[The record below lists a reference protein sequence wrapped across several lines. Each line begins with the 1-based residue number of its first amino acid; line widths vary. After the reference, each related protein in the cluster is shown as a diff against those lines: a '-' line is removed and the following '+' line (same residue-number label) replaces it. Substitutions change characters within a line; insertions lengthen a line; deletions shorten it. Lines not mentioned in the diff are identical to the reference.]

1 MITEIE
7 LENVRIFGGTGWH
20 FSLPPLSVFCG
31 TNNSGKSTILKTLL
45 LLRQS
50 QDIREH
56 GAERQ
61 GRLGLVGQQVDL
73 GNYSS
78 LVSHNETHRDILIA
92 ITIVDKMPFSL
103 YRFLCLLN
111 NENDNL
117 SSTLV
122 SYRLKS
128 RFIFGISPTSN
139 DEATMISEP
148 VALKKA
154 FYEISINE
162 KNVLSWE
169 VVVSDSG
176 IRNGPKYEMII
187 PKNLFELVKHKISKQ
202 TLLKINQYPL
212 FENEQKPSQEKIRF
226 NTSLKGILPFGMS
239 PKKAQKQLI
248 PVEQP
253 LPPIIREATSDLD
266 KALSDIHYLG
276 PLRSPGKR
284 HYVGAPNIDTDDP
297 TGESIPFLLKERAI
311 YHSTVWNCPPH
322 QPNQPS
328 ETILAHALTEW
339 LYYFRTGNA
348 PTQELTDNPEIEVSV
363 KSDLYVEVK
372 IKSVLAPHSYP
383 LIDSGFGYSQVL
395 PILVKGLLV
404 KPGQTLVV
412 EQPELHLNPA
422 LQVRLADFIVAMVRT
437 GKQVLIE
444 THSEHIV
451 DAIRVLY
458 VEDETGQ
465 LENQCRIFF
474 IDTEL
479 DKPNV
484 LPLDIQTDG
493 SVPNW
498 PQHFFGEAASLTG
511 RLLRAQKKFRNK
523 SRIA

>member
-7 LENVRIFGGTGWH
+7 LENVRIFWGSGWH

-45 LLRQS
+45 LLKQS

-73 GNYSS
+73 GNYST

-92 ITIVDKMPFSL
+92 ITIADKMPFSS
-103 YRFLCLLN
+103 YKFLCLLN
-111 NENDNL
+111 DENL

-128 RFIFGISPTSN
+128 RFLFGISQTASN
-139 DEATMISEP
+139 DEATMTSSP
-148 VALKKA
+148 ALKKA
-154 FYEISINE
+154 FYEISIDE
-162 KNVLSWE
+162 KNLLSWE
-169 VVVSDSG
+169 VVVSNSG
-176 IRNGPKYEMII
+176 IRNSPKYEMII
-187 PKNLFELVKHKISKQ
+187 PKKFFDRVNGFKTTKVS
-202 TLLKINQYPL
+202 
-212 FENEQKPSQEKIRF
+212 EQKPSQETRRF
-226 NTSLKGILPFGMS
+226 NTSLKGILPFGLS
-239 PKKAQKQLI
+239 PVTPDETQII

-253 LPPIIREATSDLD
+253 LPPIIREVTSDLD

-284 HYVGAPNIDTDDP
+284 HYVGTPNIDTDDP
-297 TGESIPFLLKERAI
+297 TGESIPFLLKERAV
-311 YHSTVWNCPPH
+311 YHSTVWNCSPH
-322 QPNQPS
+322 QPSQPS
-328 ETILAHALTEW
+328 EAILANALNFW
-339 LYYFRTGNA
+339 LYYFRTGNE
-348 PTQELTDNPEIEVSV
+348 PPGLTDDTEIDVSV

-372 IKSVLAPHSYP
+372 IKSVTETQSYP

-395 PILVKGLLV
+395 PILVKGLLA

-422 LQVRLADFIVAMVRT
+422 LQVRLADFIVAMVRV

-479 DKPNV
+479 GKPNV

-493 SVPNW
+493 TVPNW

-523 SRIA
+523 SRNS

>member
-7 LENVRIFGGTGWH
+7 LENVRIFEGSGWH
-20 FSLPPLSVFCG
+20 FSLCPLTVFCG
-31 TNNSGKSTILKTLL
+31 TNNSGKSTIIKTLL

-56 GAERQ
+56 GAGQQ
-61 GRLGLVGQQVDL
+61 GKLGLVGQQVDL

-78 LVSHNETHRDILIA
+78 LVSYNDICRDIEIA
-92 ITIVDKMPFSL
+92 VTIEDKLPFSL
-103 YRFLCLLN
+103 YQFLSLINHKEFALAD
-111 NENDNL
+111 EQFIA
-117 SSTLV
+117 
-122 SYRLKS
+122 YQLKS
-128 RFIFGISPTSN
+128 RFIFGLSPNETS
-139 DEATMISEP
+139 
-148 VALKKA
+148 ALKDNTLMTSSSPAALKQA
-154 FYEISINE
+154 LYEIRVDE
-162 KNVLSWE
+162 QKLFSWE

-176 IRNGPKYEMII
+176 IRHEPKYEMII
-187 PKNLFELVKHKISKQ
+187 PTQFV
-202 TLLKINQYPL
+202 
-212 FENEQKPSQEKIRF
+212 EQVEGFQMSDKEARQETMRF
-226 NTSLKGILPFGMS
+226 KTSLKGILPFGVWA
-239 PKKAQKQLI
+239 KLAHKAVDGQKPFI
-248 PVEQP
+248 VEQP

-284 HYVGAPNIDTDDP
+284 HYVGSPNMETDDP
-297 TGESIPFLLKERAI
+297 TGKSIPFLLKEKAV
-311 YHSTVWNCPPH
+311 YQSKVWNCPVCLPT
-322 QPNQPS
+322 QPRQ
-328 ETILAHALTEW
+328 ETLANALNLW
-339 LYYFRTGNA
+339 LYYLRTGHEPPSTA
-348 PTQELTDNPEIEVSV
+348 DAEIEVSV

-372 IKSVLAPHSYP
+372 IKSVTETYNYP

-395 PILVKGLLV
+395 PILVKGLLA

-422 LQVRLADFIVAMVRT
+422 LQVRLADFLVAMVRA

-474 IDTEL
+474 LDTQLEKL
-479 DKPNV
+479 SI
-484 LPLDIQTDG
+484 LPLEIQKYGT
-493 SVPNW
+493 VPNW

-511 RLLRAQKKFRNK
+511 RLLRAQKKFRKK
-523 SRIA
+523 SRAS

>member
-7 LENVRIFGGTGWH
+7 LENVRIFGGSGWH

-31 TNNSGKSTILKTLL
+31 TNNCGKSTILKTLL

-73 GNYSS
+73 GNYFS
-78 LVSHNETHRDILIA
+78 LVSHNETHRDISIA
-92 ITIVDKMPFSL
+92 ITIADKMPFSW
-103 YRFLCLLN
+103 YEFLCLLN
-111 NENDNL
+111 NENL
-117 SSTLV
+117 SSTFV

-128 RFIFGISPTSN
+128 RFIFGISPNETNASN
-139 DEATMISEP
+139 DETTMMSKP
-148 VALKKA
+148 AALKKA
-154 FYEISINE
+154 FYEISVDE
-162 KNVLSWE
+162 KNLLSWE
-169 VVVSDSG
+169 VVASDSG

-187 PKNLFELVKHKISKQ
+187 PKNFFELVNGFKTTKVS
-202 TLLKINQYPL
+202 
-212 FENEQKPSQEKIRF
+212 EQEPSQEKIHF
-226 NTSLKGILPFGMS
+226 KTSLKGILPFGMS
-239 PKKAQKQLI
+239 PVSPVETQLI

-253 LPPIIREATSDLD
+253 LPPIIREVTSDLD

-297 TGESIPFLLKERAI
+297 TGESIPFLLADRAV
-311 YHSTVWNCPPH
+311 YHSTVWNCSPH
-322 QPNQPS
+322 QPSQPC
-328 ETILAHALTEW
+328 ETILANALNFW
-339 LYYFRTGNA
+339 LYYFRTGNE
-348 PTQELTDNPEIEVSV
+348 PPPELTDDTEIEVSI

-372 IKSVLAPHSYP
+372 IKSVTETHSYP

-395 PILVKGLLV
+395 PILVKGLLA

-422 LQVRLADFIVAMVRT
+422 LKVRLADFIVAMVRA

-479 DKPNV
+479 GKPNI

-523 SRIA
+523 SRTS

>member
-7 LENVRIFGGTGWH
+7 LENVRLFEGSSWH

-45 LLRQS
+45 LLRQT
-50 QDIREH
+50 QEIREPRS
-56 GAERQ
+56 ERQ
-61 GRLGLVGQQVDL
+61 GRLELVGQQVDL

-92 ITIVDKMPFSL
+92 ITIEDKIPFSL
-103 YRFLCLLN
+103 YKFLCLIN
-111 NENDNL
+111 NENL
-117 SSTLV
+117 SSNLTYEQLV
-122 SYRLKS
+122 LYRLKT
-128 RFIFGISPTSN
+128 RFIFGLSPETSMN
-139 DEATMISEP
+139 SPA
-148 VALKKA
+148 ALKKA
-154 FYEISINE
+154 VYEISVDE
-162 KNVLSWE
+162 KNLLSWE
-169 VVVSDSG
+169 VVVSDSWE
-176 IRNGPKYEMII
+176 RNEPKYEIFI
-187 PKNLFELVKHKISKQ
+187 PRKFLERLDEFKTVDEQNPE
-202 TLLKINQYPL
+202 TLHFK
-212 FENEQKPSQEKIRF
+212 
-226 NTSLKGILPFGMS
+226 TSLKGILPFG
-239 PKKAQKQLI
+239 LT
-248 PVEQP
+248 VLQP

-284 HYVGAPNIDTDDP
+284 HYVGSPNIETDDP
-297 TGESIPFLLKERAI
+297 TGKSIPFLLVDLSV
-311 YHSTVWNCPPH
+311 YHSKVWNCPPR
-322 QPNQPS
+322 QPS
-328 ETILAHALTEW
+328 QHSKEIPLVHALNFW
-339 LYYFRTGNA
+339 LYYLRTGHE
-348 PTQELTDNPEIEVSV
+348 PSDDNTEIEVSV

-372 IKSVLAPHSYP
+372 IKSVTETHNYP

-395 PILVKGLLV
+395 PILVKGLLA

-422 LQVRLADFIVAMVRT
+422 LQVRLADFLVAMVCA

-465 LENQCRIFF
+465 LENKCRIFF

-479 DKPNV
+479 DKPSV
-484 LPLDIQTDG
+484 LPLDIKKDG
-493 SVPNW
+493 SVPDW

-523 SRIA
+523 SRAT

>member
-7 LENVRIFGGTGWH
+7 LENIRLFEGSSWH

-50 QDIREH
+50 QEIREPRS
-56 GAERQ
+56 ERQ
-61 GRLGLVGQQVDL
+61 GRLELVGQQVDL

-92 ITIVDKMPFSL
+92 ITIEDKMPFSL
-103 YRFLCLLN
+103 YKLLGLIN
-111 NENDNL
+111 ND
-117 SSTLV
+117 SSNYEQFVL
-122 SYRLKS
+122 YRLKT
-128 RFIFGISPTSN
+128 RFIFGLS
-139 DEATMISEP
+139 SETTP
-148 VALKKA
+148 AALKKA
-154 FYEISINE
+154 VYEISVDE
-162 KNVLSWE
+162 KNLLSWE
-169 VVVSDSG
+169 VVVSESYE
-176 IRNGPKYEMII
+176 RNEPKYEIII
-187 PKNLFELVKHKISKQ
+187 PRHFLERLDEFKTIDEPNQDNLHFK
-202 TLLKINQYPL
+202 
-212 FENEQKPSQEKIRF
+212 
-226 NTSLKGILPFGMS
+226 TSLKGILPFG
-239 PKKAQKQLI
+239 LT
-248 PVEQP
+248 VLQP

-284 HYVGAPNIDTDDP
+284 HYVGSPNLDTDDP
-297 TGESIPFLLKERAI
+297 TGKSIPFLLVDLSV
-311 YHSTVWNCPPH
+311 YHSKVWNCPPR
-322 QPNQPS
+322 QPNQHSKEIP
-328 ETILAHALTEW
+328 LVHALNFW
-339 LYYFRTGNA
+339 LYYLRTGHE
-348 PTQELTDNPEIEVSV
+348 PSDDNTEIEVSV
-363 KSDLYVEVK
+363 KSELYVEVK
-372 IKSVLAPHSYP
+372 IKSVTETHNYP

-395 PILVKGLLV
+395 PILVKGLLA

-422 LQVRLADFIVAMVRT
+422 LQVRLADFLVAMVCA

-465 LENQCRIFF
+465 LENKCRIFF

-479 DKPNV
+479 DKPSV
-484 LPLDIQTDG
+484 LQLDIKKDG
-493 SVPNW
+493 TVPDW

-511 RLLRAQKKFRNK
+511 RLLRAQKKFRKK
-523 SRIA
+523 SRTT